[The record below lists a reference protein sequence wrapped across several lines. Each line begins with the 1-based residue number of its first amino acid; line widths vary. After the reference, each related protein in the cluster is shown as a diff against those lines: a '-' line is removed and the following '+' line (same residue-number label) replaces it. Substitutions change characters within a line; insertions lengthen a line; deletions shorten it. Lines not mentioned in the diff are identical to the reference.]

1 MPRKASASLAVVP
14 RVPGR
19 GRPEPPA
26 DLDCLEQR
34 VWREVVDALPGHW
47 LDPAGQLVLRRLV
60 AQAAVSERQ
69 EARLR
74 QLRAQEQDGGKEA
87 AILAAQHG
95 VLAKNVAYLLAQ
107 LRATPR
113 SQLRS
118 RAAGS
123 QMEQVP
129 QLRPWEIRSRGQ
141 AQAETLE

>member
-1 MPRKASASLAVVP
+1 MPRKPAAALAVVP

-26 DLDCLEQR
+26 DLDPLEQR
-34 VWREVVDALPGHW
+34 IWREVVDALPGHW
-47 LDPAGQLVLRRLV
+47 LDQAGQLVLRRLA

-74 QLRAQEQDGGKEA
+74 LLRAQEQDGGEEA
-87 AILAAQHG
+87 ATLAAQHG
-95 VLAKNVAYLLAQ
+95 VSAKNVAYLLVQ

-123 QMEQVP
+123 QMEQAP
-129 QLRPWEIRSRGQ
+129 DSRPWEIR
-141 AQAETLE
+141 AKLDA